1 MEKSKWSLKT
11 FEELEKCV
19 DGIVNQRESLK
30 SLIRGEGV
38 ENIKIGMKKERG
50 KGIDKWLIFLKEIN
64 FDERVDYPMVVGEIT
79 YTVGRKGFATHFK
92 YEKDFNNLL
101 RLTYYDMLKDYKMY
115 GRIVNEF
122 ILSKEFKREIYY
134 LTFRIEDEVRKKIKD
149 KIIPFIEKSLN
160 IEINK
165 IGLKHYSQ
173 YRSRLNNLLIL
184 NKDFKGISYK
194 NLKNNLKIF
203 FCDNSELMNFLE
215 YKADDNTILNMVK
228 NQKRN
233 EEFEN
238 LEDVLNNNHYN
249 EIITILRQREPLHRL
264 LGKINKTIKN
274 EQIRKKQM
282 EMNNSSQNQIGL

>member
-274 EQIRKKQM
+274 E
-282 EMNNSSQNQIGL
+282 

>member
-11 FEELEKCV
+11 FKELEKCV
-19 DGIVNQRESLK
+19 DGIVYKRMELK
-30 SLIRGEGV
+30 SLIEGEGV

-50 KGIDKWLIFLKEIN
+50 NGIDKWLIFLKEKD

-122 ILSKEFKREIYY
+122 ILTKEFKREIYF
-134 LTFRIEDEVRKKIKD
+134 LTHRINIEVRNKIEN

-160 IEINK
+160 IEIDK
-165 IGLKHYSQ
+165 GRLKHYSQ
-173 YRSRLNNLLIL
+173 YRGKLNSLLIQ
-184 NKDFKGISYK
+184 NKDLKGISYK

-203 FCDNSELMNFLE
+203 FCDNKELMNFLN
-215 YKADDNTILNMVK
+215 YKSSDDTLLNMMK
-228 NQKRN
+228 NQRRN
-233 EEFEN
+233 AEFEN
-238 LEDVLNNNHYN
+238 LENVLNSNHYN
-249 EIITILRQREPLHRL
+249 EILENLNQRLSF
-264 LGKINKTIKN
+264 KIDKEHLK
-274 EQIRKKQM
+274 EVFYKPKRV
-282 EMNNSSQNQIGL
+282 NS